1 MEHRRVAYETAR
13 LRLARYQV
21 EGVQARARAAEH
33 ATQVCAEALGV
44 ERVGVWLFQER
55 SQRLVCASLYNRTRR
70 ERSAGQTLSLQ
81 EYPQYLRALA
91 ERRIIAADDA
101 QNDPSTREFKDSYLR
116 PAGIGSVL
124 DAPVI
129 RDGSVFGVVRCEHV
143 GSPRTWKQ
151 TDLEFAS
158 AVAAS
163 LALTFEQADRLELEA
178 ALQEQAEQRQES
190 QKMEAL
196 GRIASAVAHDFNN
209 LLSTIA
215 LTAATIEPG
224 MSTADLA
231 ETIGEIEQTVML
243 GKGLTKQLLTFGKQR
258 ADAEL
263 GAVDLRRTLD
273 RMLPMLRTAVGRGI
287 VLTLE
292 AGPTHTDMVMA
303 DASQLE
309 QVILNLC
316 VNARDAVQ
324 AADVRSGE
332 ITLTIRDPR
341 PGDEV
346 APGSVLLEVKDNGV
360 GMDEDTLSRVFE
372 PFFSTKRGG
381 TGLGLATVYG
391 IVKRCGGIVRALSE
405 PGSGTTMQVAL
416 PCAS

>member
-21 EGVQARARAAEH
+21 EGSQARARAAEH
-33 ATQVCAEALGV
+33 AAQVCAEALGV
-44 ERVGVWLFQER
+44 ERVGVWLLQER
-55 SQRLVCASLYNRTRR
+55 AQRLVCASLYNRTRR

-81 EYPQYLRALA
+81 AYPQYLRALA
-91 ERRIIAADDA
+91 ERRIIAAEEA
-101 QNDPSTREFKDSYLR
+101 QSDPSTREFAESYLR
-116 PAGIGSVL
+116 PAGISSLL

-129 RDGSVFGVVRCEHV
+129 RDGSVFAVVRCEHV
-143 GSPRTWKQ
+143 GSPRAWKQ

-158 AVAAS
+158 AVADS

-224 MSTADLA
+224 MSSADLA
-231 ETIGEIEQTVML
+231 TTVGEIEEAVMI
-243 GKGLTKQLLTFGKQR
+243 GKGLTKQLLAFGKQR

-263 GAVDLRRTLD
+263 GAVDLRRMLD
-273 RMLPMLRTAVGRGI
+273 RMMPMLRTAVGRAI
-287 VLTLE
+287 ILTLE
-292 AGPTHTDMVMA
+292 ASPTHTDMVMA
-303 DASQLE
+303 DPSQLE

-324 AADVRSGE
+324 AADARSGE
-332 ITLTIRDPR
+332 ITLTLRDPR

-346 APGSVLLEVKDNGV
+346 APGTVLLEVRDNGV
-360 GMDEDTLSRVFE
+360 GMDEDTLARVFE

-391 IVKRCGGIVRALSE
+391 IVKRCGGVVRALSE
-405 PGSGTTMQVAL
+405 PGAGTTMQVAL